1 METALRQFA
10 ARQDHQSSD
19 STFLVFMS
27 HGILDGICGTKH
39 REQQP
44 YILHDDT
51 IFQIFNNHNCQS
63 LKDKPKVILMQACR
77 GKGSGIVWVT
87 DMGEDS
93 AYRYGQSLQC
103 SIWNDAITKTH
114 VEKDFIAFKSSTPC
128 STFVWD
134 PRCTDSDAH
143 DWKSIHDTIFLPLP
157 WELKPI

>member
-1 METALRQFA
+1 MQDLLENLGYSVVVKEDLTALEMETALRQFA

-77 GKGSGIVWVT
+77 GKGAGIVWVT

-114 VEKDFIAFKSSTPC
+114 VEKDFIAFKSSTPR
-128 STFVWD
+128 STFV
-134 PRCTDSDAH
+134 
-143 DWKSIHDTIFLPLP
+143 
-157 WELKPI
+157 